1 MCWASRPW
9 PGSSTEG
16 LRRRF
21 GSAEISR
28 LHQHFAA
35 PAVDC
40 VGLRRWAP
48 MDPSDSRRLK
58 RFSLKSLLS
67 SCRRPTGCC
76 ARLSAVLS
84 FRCWP
89 LACRPDRV
97 NAIVSRLGGC
107 VIRVNVQADGFDLTA
122 QIRGFVETQVLAAL
136 GRFDAS
142 IALVEVHLGAVR
154 GRATPDKTVCSV
166 IVTLHPHGDVRSI
179 ASHAWMNVAIT
190 RAACDAGSQ
199 VDQELRR
206 RRHTAAPAVGRH
218 ENPLELVLDGNR
230 ISQWQRE
237 MLERP
242 ENYLRPVVIR
252 ERWANGDGDEHAAPH
267 RNVRPDGPTRDG
279 RRWSRPLTRV
289 S

>member
-40 VGLRRWAP
+40 GGLRRWAP
-48 MDPSDSRRLK
+48 MEPSDSRRLK

-122 QIRGFVETQVLAAL
+122 QIRGFVETKCWRHLV
-136 GRFDAS
+136 DSTPAS
-142 IALVEVHLGAVR
+142 
-154 GRATPDKTVCSV
+154 
-166 IVTLHPHGDVRSI
+166 
-179 ASHAWMNVAIT
+179 
-190 RAACDAGSQ
+190 
-199 VDQELRR
+199 
-206 RRHTAAPAVGRH
+206 
-218 ENPLELVLDGNR
+218 
-230 ISQWQRE
+230 
-237 MLERP
+237 
-242 ENYLRPVVIR
+242 
-252 ERWANGDGDEHAAPH
+252 
-267 RNVRPDGPTRDG
+267 
-279 RRWSRPLTRV
+279 RWSKCISGLSEDAPRRTKQCAV
-289 S
+289 SS